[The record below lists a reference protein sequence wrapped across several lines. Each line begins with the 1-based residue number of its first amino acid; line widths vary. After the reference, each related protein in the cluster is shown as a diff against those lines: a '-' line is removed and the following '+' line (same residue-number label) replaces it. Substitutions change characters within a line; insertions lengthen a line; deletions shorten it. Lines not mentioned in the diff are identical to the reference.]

1 MDDVDQQNG
10 FERRC
15 ESRDW
20 DVVVESCTKDDC

>member
-20 DVVVESCTKDDC
+20 DVVVESCTEDDC